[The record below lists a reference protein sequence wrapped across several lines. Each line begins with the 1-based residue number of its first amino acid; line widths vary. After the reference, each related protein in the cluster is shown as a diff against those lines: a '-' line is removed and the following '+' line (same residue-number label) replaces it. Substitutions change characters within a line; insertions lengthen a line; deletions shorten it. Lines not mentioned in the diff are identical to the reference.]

1 MFMFN
6 RVLVGLFFLF
16 TLVHYAYANTAV
28 EFYYVNWE
36 MVCDNTLTCRVAG
49 FGRELD
55 DGDSHI
61 SILLERKAGA
71 NQPIISIKFRY

>member
-1 MFMFN
+1 M
-6 RVLVGLFFLF
+6 VG
-16 TLVHYAYANTAV
+16 
-28 EFYYVNWE
+28 
-36 MVCDNTLTCRVAG
+36 DNTLTCRMAG

-55 DGDSHI
+55 ESDSHI

>member
-1 MFMFN
+1 MDC
-6 RVLVGLFFLF
+6 FLF
-16 TLVHYAYANTAV
+16 TLVPCAYANTAV

-36 MVCDNTLTCRVAG
+36 MVGDNTLTCRVAG

-55 DGDSHI
+55 EGDSHI